1 MISYLSEKR
10 LVLTVLVLFTLFL
23 PSFAA
28 AESTTDDLLSV
39 FGNANMDG
47 KINNADVAY
56 VQGIIDG
63 KNKPTRLADAN
74 YDGKIDSSDIDRIN
88 HIINGD
94 ENELTV
100 ADSLGRNVTIK
111 MPVKGFIALG
121 SYRNEAPK
129 ILKAQDL
136 MVGVSSDIKSL
147 KYYYPELA
155 DKPSVGTWSTPD
167 SEAIVKLH
175 PDFVITSANLDRA
188 TQLENSIKPAGIA
201 VLGLD
206 FYRENL
212 VRSEIKTL
220 GFILNKNDEAD
231 RYLQWRGKY
240 EQKIKDFVGKLQ
252 DKDKPR
258 LFMEWGSANT
268 VSTISSYGMGSSGG
282 AVCNVTG
289 GTNICAGLPEY
300 PKVDGEWVIKENPDV
315 IITSI
320 APPSGSPGWNNTA
333 YVASILKSYIDGRSG
348 WSNLNAVKNNRTHL
362 ISTEIVWG
370 PDGIVG
376 DAFYAKWL
384 HPDLDIDPD
393 KIYKE
398 YYEQFL
404 GLPYP
409 EGLVMGY
416 P

>member
-1 MISYLSEKR
+1 MSDIKVASS
-10 LVLTVLVLFTLFL
+10 VLMLIALFL
-23 PSFAA
+23 LSVAA
-28 AESTTDDLLSV
+28 AESTTNDLLSV

-47 KINNADVAY
+47 KINSADVAY
-56 VQGIIDG
+56 VQDIIDG
-63 KNKPTRLADAN
+63 RNNPSRLADAN

-88 HIINGD
+88 QIIKGD
-94 ENELTV
+94 EKEFTV
-100 ADSLGRNVTIK
+100 ADSIGRNVTIK

-129 ILKAQDL
+129 ILKAQDM
-136 MVGVSSDIKSL
+136 MVGVSSDINSL
-147 KYYYPELA
+147 KYYYPELV

-167 SEAIVKLH
+167 IEAIVKLH
-175 PDFVITSANLDRA
+175 PDLVITSANLDRA
-188 TQLENSIKPAGIA
+188 TQLEKSLRPAGIA

-206 FYRENL
+206 FYRENI

-220 GFILNKNDEAD
+220 GFILDKNDEAD
-231 RYLQWRGKY
+231 RYLQWRDRY
-240 EQKIKDFVGKLQ
+240 ERKIKDFVGKI
-252 DKDKPR
+252 KNKPR
-258 LFMEWGSANT
+258 LFMEWGTANT
-268 VSTISSYGMGSSGG
+268 VSTISSYGKGSSGD

-300 PKVDGEWVIKENPDV
+300 PKVDGEWVLKENPDV
-315 IITSI
+315 IIKSL
-320 APPSGSPGWNNTA
+320 APPSGSPGWNSTA
-333 YVASILKSYIDGRSG
+333 YVASILKSYIDGRPG
-348 WSNLNAVKNNRTHL
+348 WSNLTAVKNNRAHL

-370 PDGIVG
+370 PDAIIG

-384 HPDLDIDPD
+384 YPDLDIDPN

-398 YYEQFL
+398 YCEQFL
-404 GLPYP
+404 GVPYP